1 MALTLVVM
9 NDDVLQ
15 SLPTATTDFV
25 DFRNRRQSYDHLKN
39 TLIALVSK
47 GINLYLCKVAAK
59 QGKGFA
65 EMTLHY
71 LCYAGSTTFAMEHL
85 DGRWMSSEA
94 SEKCES
100 KESETKQVIAI
111 KYRARPKLVTEL
123 RGHSSSSGSAHPGC
137 KENRRQAAVQLLMQ
151 SS

>member
-25 DFRNRRQSYDHLKN
+25 DFRNRRQSYDRLKN
-39 TLIALVSK
+39 MLIALVSK

-71 LCYAGSTTFAMEHL
+71 LCYAGSTAFAIEHL

-94 SEKCES
+94 TEKCES
-100 KESETKQVIAI
+100 KESETEKVIAI
-111 KYRARPKLVTEL
+111 KYRACPERESHVR
-123 RGHSSSSGSAHPGC
+123 RGSDALKNPFQ
-137 KENRRQAAVQLLMQ
+137 R
-151 SS
+151 